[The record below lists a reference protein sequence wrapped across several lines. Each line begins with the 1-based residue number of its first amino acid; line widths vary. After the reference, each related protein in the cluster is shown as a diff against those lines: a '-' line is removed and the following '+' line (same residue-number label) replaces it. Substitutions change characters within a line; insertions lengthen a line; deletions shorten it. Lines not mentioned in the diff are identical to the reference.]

1 MIVRFAPLSALTL
14 GCLIACGGGS
24 EETAPLPT
32 PTRDGSSVSIQ
43 PTPDYSCLPTEL
55 QALASAESEV
65 EVLAVNDDS
74 VTLRAAAQQVEAD
87 VTSLRFEMRF
97 SQDGQSYA
105 LGDLPVQAGAKGVPG
120 QVLCSS
126 GGGVLIMQ
134 VSESTYCREQG
145 REWTETITELIS
157 SEGLADPCSPA
168 SS

>member
-1 MIVRFAPLSALTL
+1 M
-14 GCLIACGGGS
+14 
-24 EETAPLPT
+24 
-32 PTRDGSSVSIQ
+32 
-43 PTPDYSCLPTEL
+43 
-55 QALASAESEV
+55 
-65 EVLAVNDDS
+65 LAVNDDS
-74 VTLRAAAQQVEAD
+74 VTLRAAAQQVETD